1 MKNVSQI
8 VRDNKTLFGLVPVSH
23 PLKRPASKKA
33 DRTRNYSIEEAA
45 AQESLFDKVV
55 DYGIQRRTGVNPDL
69 TQIAHALILCGL
81 PYRKTAAFEYSRCS
95 RAADGSQVRVTF
107 YSCGHDAQ
115 GNRIPLAFGA
125 DRTVLHWC
133 VDEAIKSKSAFVQLD
148 STSKFIRDIGQAD
161 SGQNYK
167 RLREAFQRVSSL
179 AIVVERY
186 SEGGDQNRTFMPII
200 EHSQLPGSLSPGST
214 PISGLVGIRFGAS
227 FYNEFTKH
235 HAPFPTS
242 LLRDLAQKPQM
253 QDYIVFLNWRS
264 FAAKTTTV
272 IPWTLMRQQLWQDD
286 KNSRRIITRFADAI
300 KILKAAW
307 PELNAEAT
315 SRGLKIGPPMR
326 GQHLFPAHNRET
338 KKLSRPM

>member
-1 MKNVSQI
+1 MKKVSQI
-8 VRDNKTLFGLVPVSH
+8 VSEDKTLFGLVPVKH
-23 PLKRPASKKA
+23 PSKRIK
-33 DRTRNYSIEEAA
+33 RTNPDDPRNYSIEKVA
-45 AQESLFDKVV
+45 AQESLFETVV
-55 DYGIQRRTGVNPDL
+55 NYGIQRKTGVNPDL

-81 PYRKTAAFEYSRCS
+81 RYRKTDAFEYSRCS

-107 YSCGHDAQ
+107 YSCGRDVQ

-125 DRTVLHWC
+125 DRTVLHWA
-133 VDEAIKSKSAFVQLD
+133 VDEAIKNKSSFVQLD

-186 SEGGDQNRTFMPII
+186 SQGGDQNRTIMPII
-200 EHSQLPGSLSPGST
+200 EHSHLPGSLMPGST
-214 PISGLVGIRFGAS
+214 SITGPVGIRFGES
-227 FYNEFTKH
+227 FFKEFSKH

-264 FAAKTTTV
+264 FAAKTTTH
-272 IPWTLMRQQLWQDD
+272 IPWNLMREQLWQDD
-286 KNSRRIITRFADAI
+286 TNPRRIITRFAEAI
-300 KILKAAW
+300 EILKIAW

-315 SRGLKIGPPMR
+315 TRGLKIGPPTR
-326 GQHLFPAHNRET
+326 GQHLFPAHNIET
-338 KKLSRPM
+338 KYL